1 MSYHLQGLGTLSNG
15 GGYDGRRAQET
26 ELDEKTRDYYFHE
39 QSKAICI
46 IHRMSNSPELINV
59 ISRSHSPNIAFYCHN
74 G

>member
-26 ELDEKTRDYYFHE
+26 ELDEKTGIIIFT
-39 QSKAICI
+39 SKVKRYCI
-46 IHRMSNSPELINV
+46 I
-59 ISRSHSPNIAFYCHN
+59 